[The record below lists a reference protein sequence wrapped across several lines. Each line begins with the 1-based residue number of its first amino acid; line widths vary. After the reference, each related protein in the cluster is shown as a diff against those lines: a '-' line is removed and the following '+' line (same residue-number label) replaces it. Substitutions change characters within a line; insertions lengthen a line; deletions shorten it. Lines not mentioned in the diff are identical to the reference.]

1 MNFDRVFTKRFILS
15 LLLLVAVAPLQF
27 GFLAMVPISLQS
39 LVILWIAFV
48 FGCSPATGAVL
59 AYLVLAALGVPILS
73 GFRGGWQHFAGPTAG
88 FLVGFPVV
96 TYLVGK
102 YRKRVPMH
110 VFWLFVA
117 FLAGHLALL
126 IFGYIGLAAH
136 QLSFSEIM
144 SEYYSLL
151 PGTIIKSAVGASL
164 VRIEFWVRDI
174 GK

>member
-1 MNFDRVFTKRFILS
+1 MNLNPTFAKRFVLS
-15 LLLLVAVAPLQF
+15 LLLLLAVAPLQF
-27 GFLAMVPISLQS
+27 GFLDFVPISLQS

-48 FGCSPATGAVL
+48 FGCSPASWAVL
-59 AYLVLAALGVPILS
+59 VYLLLAALGLPVLS
-73 GFRGGWQHFAGPTAG
+73 GYRGGLEHFVGPTAG

-102 YRKRVPMH
+102 YRRRVPMH

-126 IFGYIGLAAH
+126 IFGYFGLAAH

-144 SEYYSLL
+144 SEYYRLL

>member
-1 MNFDRVFTKRFILS
+1 MNLNSNFAKSFVLS
-15 LLLLVAVAPLQF
+15 LLLLLAVAPLQF
-27 GFLAMVPISLQS
+27 GFLDFLPVSLQS

-48 FGCSPATGAVL
+48 FGCSPAFWAVA
-59 AYLVLAALGVPILS
+59 AYLLLAALGLPVLS
-73 GFRGGWQHFAGPTAG
+73 GYRGGWEHFVGPTAG

-110 VFWLFVA
+110 LFWLFVA

-126 IFGYIGLAAH
+126 IFGYLGLAAH
-136 QLSFSEIM
+136 QLSFLEIM

-151 PGTIIKSAVGASL
+151 PGTILKSAVGAFL
-164 VRIEFWVRDI
+164 VRIEFWVRDL

>member
-1 MNFDRVFTKRFILS
+1 
-15 LLLLVAVAPLQF
+15 
-27 GFLAMVPISLQS
+27 
-39 LVILWIAFV
+39 
-48 FGCSPATGAVL
+48 
-59 AYLVLAALGVPILS
+59 
-73 GFRGGWQHFAGPTAG
+73 
-88 FLVGFPVV
+88 
-96 TYLVGK
+96 
-102 YRKRVPMH
+102 
-110 VFWLFVA
+110 VA